1 MKKRL
6 RITNRAVSA
15 LDGSIGFP
23 FFGGLL
29 LLVFICVWATC
40 LGGFSIN
47 RPLLHKA
54 MTIKSIET
62 NRKTHTKSEPCQ
74 LFAKRFIHIH

>member
-1 MKKRL
+1 MKKHL
-6 RITNRAVSA
+6 RTTNRAVST

-29 LLVFICVWATC
+29 LVFICVWATW
-40 LGGFSIN
+40 LGGFSID

-54 MTIKSIET
+54 KTIKSIET
-62 NRKTHTKSEPCQ
+62 K
-74 LFAKRFIHIH
+74 